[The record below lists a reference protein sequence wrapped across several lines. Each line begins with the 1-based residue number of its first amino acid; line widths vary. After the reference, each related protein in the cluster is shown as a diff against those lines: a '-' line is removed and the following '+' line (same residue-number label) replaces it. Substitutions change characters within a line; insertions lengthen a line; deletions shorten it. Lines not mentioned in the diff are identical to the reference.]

1 MTPEQQK
8 GTKMGSTRIPKKYGK
23 KFDNWISVVCR
34 VFMVQPEELFWETRG
49 SQRTAWARH
58 LMYALILREVR
69 SATETASIFNRTH
82 ATVLYGVR
90 VLKERC
96 KSDKKIR
103 ELVGEVGRETGIQM
117 FKSEI

>member
-1 MTPEQQK
+1 
-8 GTKMGSTRIPKKYGK
+8 MGSTRIPKKYGK

-69 SATETASIFNRTH
+69 SATDTASIFNRTH

-90 VLKERC
+90 VLRERC